1 MPRAWCR
8 KLTVPPLCCSPI
20 VSLPERPRPLSSN
33 GSNGGRPAHCPA
45 VTVSSAS
52 ALFPVVPPA
61 VDRRHDCCTLKTPP
75 QKSLRSFVCCATK
88 SVWYGHKPMLLPPA
102 ITRTQDTEAMALFTA
117 SAEAAMDNG
126 EDEMAEFYA
135 AAAAAVNEA
144 SL

>member
-1 MPRAWCR
+1 MP
-8 KLTVPPLCCSPI
+8 SGDGI
-20 VSLPERPRPLSSN
+20 VSVSAFPRCTPFLLLI
-33 GSNGGRPAHCPA
+33 GG
-45 VTVSSAS
+45 T
-52 ALFPVVPPA
+52 
-61 VDRRHDCCTLKTPP
+61 DCCTLKKPP
-75 QKSLRSFVCCATK
+75 KKSLRSFVCCATK